1 MCFNMTDPNRARR
14 LSYSMAPR
22 TLGKTS
28 CEAQGSLR
36 KYEFKTDIEDKD
48 SVQFSHSVMSD
59 SLRPHELQHAGQI
72 K

>member
-28 CEAQGSLR
+28 SEAQGSLR

-48 SVQFSHSVMSD
+48 
-59 SLRPHELQHAGQI
+59 
-72 K
+72 